1 MSPLDWISA
10 VGSLATAIAVAIAVW
25 QLSVGR
31 QQARTAFEDSL
42 SREYRTLAQRIPV
55 KALLGEP
62 LSAEAY
68 AKAHDDLYCY
78 FDLSNEQVF
87 LRQQDRVSRAT
98 WHNWSS
104 GMRVNF
110 ALPAFADVWSEIKE
124 RAPDTFQELRWL
136 ESTGFGGDPKRRA
149 V

>member
-1 MSPLDWISA
+1 MTPFDWISS
-10 VGSLATAIAVAIAVW
+10 VGSIATAIAVAIAVW

-62 LSAEAY
+62 LSAEEY
-68 AKAHDDLYCY
+68 AEAHDDLYCY

-87 LRQQDRVSRAT
+87 LRQQDRVSRET
-98 WHNWSS
+98 WENWSS
-104 GMRVNF
+104 GMRVNL
-110 ALPAFADVWSEIKE
+110 ALPAFAKAWSETKE
-124 RAPDTFQELRWL
+124 RAPEIFQELRWL
-136 ESTGFGGDPKRRA
+136 EGTDFKGDPRRL
-149 V
+149 